1 MLSLSYAGAVETSG
15 TITSEIQSDDDD
27 DRMPLYA
34 EPISSP
40 PSFVGKE
47 EEFEDEDSNA
57 VVPPEEDE
65 TPVADDEEELDES
78 FLPLEKKDEMA
89 FFEPTV
95 GGFRLDI
102 GVLGVKV
109 YVTELANQNTSF

>member
-15 TITSEIQSDDDD
+15 TITSEIQSDDED

-47 EEFEDEDSNA
+47 EEFEDED
-57 VVPPEEDE
+57 D
-65 TPVADDEEELDES
+65 TEEELDGAEV
-78 FLPLEKKDEMA
+78 EAAAEAADNK
-89 FFEPTV
+89 
-95 GGFRLDI
+95 
-102 GVLGVKV
+102 
-109 YVTELANQNTSF
+109 